1 MAQFFSGRGN
11 SFKCLRFGRGRGAGA
26 LKRGRYLG
34 LLSGIVG
41 HGLLGWPA
49 LVRPILVA
57 ECAETLGNHDD
68 HNGDSGSAFRLIR
81 GWPSGQSSL
90 ARELC
95 AQAKPSISFVS
106 HCTISCSGATVT
118 TLTAIRLCWWPGGR
132 VASHIYRVGKIR
144 VSDYELHS
152 IKGEPTAAAKRSMR
166 LLFHCAIV
174 WPPWPP

>member
-57 ECAETLGNHDD
+57 ECAETLGNHDG
-68 HNGDSGSAFRLIR
+68 HNGESGSALGEFAGGRLASHIYLV
-81 GWPSGQSSL
+81 GKTHVSDN
-90 ARELC
+90 ELGSIKGELS
-95 AQAKPSISFVS
+95 AEAKPSISFVS
-106 HCTISCSGATVT
+106 HCTILCSG
-118 TLTAIRLCWWPGGR
+118 
-132 VASHIYRVGKIR
+132 
-144 VSDYELHS
+144 
-152 IKGEPTAAAKRSMR
+152 
-166 LLFHCAIV
+166 
-174 WPPWPP
+174 PP

>member
-57 ECAETLGNHDD
+57 ECAETLGNHDG
-68 HNGDSGSAFRLIR
+68 HNGESGSALGEF
-81 GWPSGQSSL
+81 
-90 ARELC
+90 A
-95 AQAKPSISFVS
+95 
-106 HCTISCSGATVT
+106 
-118 TLTAIRLCWWPGGR
+118 GGR
-132 VASHIYRVGKIR
+132 VASHIYLVVQNPCLRQRTRFDQGGTKCRGEALDKFRI
-144 VSDYELHS
+144 SLHNL
-152 IKGEPTAAAKRSMR
+152 M
-166 LLFHCAIV
+166 
-174 WPPWPP
+174 